1 MYSYLV
7 DRLQI
12 VLTMPLSFKNSLSN
26 LRGCHCLPKSEAPIR
41 TKWTRNF
48 QWFSGKNEDAV
59 SEGDM
64 TSTHTWDMRGLE

>member
-12 VLTMPLSFKNSLSN
+12 VLTMPPSFKNALSN
-26 LRGCHCLPKSEAPIR
+26 LRGCHRLPKSEAPIG

-48 QWFSGKNEDAV
+48 NGSQAK
-59 SEGDM
+59 M
-64 TSTHTWDMRGLE
+64 KMQ